1 MEDILQLFSLN
12 RGKNRLRGHLAKY
25 TKAQSSIVLHS
36 FQQRDRMVA
45 TSIINAGSW
54 KLMRFAL
61 CISMALCFFISAC
74 TGLNQSS
81 RPYDHRKCMDT
92 IPTSVKGLEI
102 ASGLRTRQSIIQDM
116 VPVTC
121 YGHVMYEKMR
131 AKGESINPGTVVV
144 KVTVEYT
151 GEVYRVEVEDA
162 TIQSEKF
169 LKNIVDLIM
178 DTDFV
183 GWQRS
188 DIDTV
193 FIYPMVFGVY

>member
-1 MEDILQLFSLN
+1 MRQDTQAGDWITLKIA
-12 RGKNRLRGHLAKY
+12 GK
-25 TKAQSSIVLHS
+25 
-36 FQQRDRMVA
+36 
-45 TSIINAGSW
+45 AGSR
-54 KLMRFAL
+54 KPLLNILCISIAL
-61 CISMALCFFISAC
+61 CIFISAC

-92 IPTSVKGLEI
+92 IPTNVKGLKI
-102 ASGLRTRQSIIQDM
+102 ISGPRTRQSIIQDM

-131 AKGESINPGTVVV
+131 AEGESINPGTVVV

-162 TIQSEKF
+162 TIQSGKF

-193 FIYPMVFGVY
+193 FVYPLTFGRH